1 MACIRRITILLNC
14 NQIDNLFCVTSNILA
29 LKFSSSVQV
38 SGNVLV
44 CDSIDQVGI
53 DSMERAGL
61 TVHYKPDIKP
71 AELVSSVK
79 DYDVL
84 VVRSR
89 TKVTKEVVDAAVQA
103 KIIARV
109 GVGLDNVD
117 VQAAEM
123 KKIRV
128 INAPEA
134 ASIAVSELVIGLMIS
149 LARSI
154 PKADAETK
162 RGSWIKKELMGTQL
176 SGKYLGIVGVGN
188 IGRNIGRMAKA
199 LRMNLI
205 GYDPY
210 PIKREFI
217 SETGMIVTDLNTLL
231 ESADFVTCHVPATP
245 ETKHMF
251 NSEHLAKMKS
261 TAYLINTSRG
271 DVIDENALFEVLK
284 SGKLAG
290 AALDVFE
297 VEPPT
302 NKGLINLANVV
313 CTPHIGAQTKE
324 AQELASRVIAEKV
337 IQILRGVI

>member
-1 MACIRRITILLNC
+1 M
-14 NQIDNLFCVTSNILA
+14 
-29 LKFSSSVQV
+29 QV
-38 SGNVLV
+38 SGRVLV
-44 CDSIDQVGI
+44 CDSIDQAGV
-53 DSMERAGL
+53 DSLKRAGL
-61 TVHYKPDIKP
+61 VVDYKPEIKA
-71 AELVSSVK
+71 AELVAAAR
-79 DYDVL
+79 DYDVII
-84 VVRSR
+84 VRSR
-89 TKVTKEVVDAAVQA
+89 TKVTKEVIDASNA

-117 VQAAEM
+117 VKAAEA

-134 ASIAVSELVIGLMIS
+134 ASIAVAELAIGLMIA

-154 PKADAETK
+154 PMADSENK
-162 RGSWIKKELMGTQL
+162 KGNWIKKDLMGTQL

-210 PIKREFI
+210 PINREFI
-217 SETGMIVTDLNTLL
+217 AETGMVVTDLNTLV
-231 ESADFVTCHVPATP
+231 ESSDFITCHVPSTP

-251 NSEHLAKMKS
+251 NADRFAKMKPG
-261 TAYLINTSRG
+261 AFLVNTSRG
-271 DVIDENALFEVLK
+271 EIIDENALYDALK
-284 SGKLAG
+284 ASRLAG

-302 NKGLINLANVV
+302 NKLLVGLPNVI
-313 CTPHIGAQTKE
+313 CTPHIGAQTRE
-324 AQELASRVIAEKV
+324 AQELASIVIAEKV
-337 IQILRGVI
+337 IQMLRGVI

>member
-1 MACIRRITILLNC
+1 M
-14 NQIDNLFCVTSNILA
+14 
-29 LKFSSSVQV
+29 QV
-38 SGNVLV
+38 SGRVLV
-44 CDSIDQVGI
+44 CDSIDQAGI
-53 DSMERAGL
+53 DSMKRAGL
-61 TVHYKPDIKP
+61 VVDYKPDIK
-71 AELVSSVK
+71 ANELVAAVK
-79 DYDVL
+79 DLDVL

-89 TKVTKEVVDAAVQA
+89 TKVTKEVIDASNA

-117 VQAAEM
+117 VKAAEA

-134 ASIAVSELVIGLMIS
+134 ASVAVAELAIGLMIS
-149 LARSI
+149 LVRSI
-154 PKADAETK
+154 PRADSESK
-162 RGSWIKKELMGTQL
+162 KGNWIKKELMGTQL

-188 IGRNIGRMAKA
+188 IGRHVGRLAKA
-199 LRMNLI
+199 LHMNLI

-210 PIKREFI
+210 PISKEFI
-217 SETGMIVTDLNTLL
+217 SETGMIVTDLNTLI
-231 ESADFVTCHVPATP
+231 ESADFITCHVPSTP

-251 NSEHLAKMKS
+251 NAERFAKMKPS
-261 TAYLINTSRG
+261 AYIVNTSRG
-271 DVIDENALFEVLK
+271 ETIDENSLYEALK
-284 SGKLAG
+284 AGRLAG

-302 NKGLINLANVV
+302 NKLLVGLPNVI

-324 AQELASRVIAEKV
+324 AQELASTVIAEKI

>member
-1 MACIRRITILLNC
+1 M
-14 NQIDNLFCVTSNILA
+14 
-29 LKFSSSVQV
+29 QV
-38 SGNVLV
+38 SGRVLV
-44 CDSIDQVGI
+44 CDSIDQAGI
-53 DSMERAGL
+53 DSMKRAGL
-61 TVHYKPDIKP
+61 VVDYKPDIK
-71 AELVSSVK
+71 ANELVAAVK
-79 DYDVL
+79 DFDVL

-89 TKVTKEVVDAAVQA
+89 TKVTKEVIDASNA

-117 VQAAEM
+117 VKAAEA

-134 ASIAVSELVIGLMIS
+134 ASVAVAELAIGLMIS
-149 LARSI
+149 LVRSI
-154 PKADAETK
+154 PRADSESK
-162 RGSWIKKELMGTQL
+162 KGNWIKKELMGTQL

-188 IGRNIGRMAKA
+188 IGRHVGRLAKA
-199 LRMNLI
+199 LHMNLI

-210 PIKREFI
+210 PISKEFI
-217 SETGMIVTDLNTLL
+217 SETGMIVTDLNTLI
-231 ESADFVTCHVPATP
+231 ESADFITCHVPSTP

-251 NSEHLAKMKS
+251 NAERFAKMKPS
-261 TAYLINTSRG
+261 AYIVNTSRG
-271 DVIDENALFEVLK
+271 ETIDENSLYEALK
-284 SGKLAG
+284 AGRLAG

-302 NKGLINLANVV
+302 NKLLVGLPNVI

-324 AQELASRVIAEKV
+324 AQELASTVIAEKI

>member
-1 MACIRRITILLNC
+1 
-14 NQIDNLFCVTSNILA
+14 
-29 LKFSSSVQV
+29 VQV
-38 SGNVLV
+38 SGKVLV
-44 CDSIDQVGI
+44 CDSIDQAGI
-53 DSMERAGL
+53 DSMKRSGL
-61 TVHYKPDIKP
+61 TVDYRPEIKP
-71 AELVSSVK
+71 PELISSVK
-79 DYDVL
+79 DYDVII
-84 VVRSR
+84 VRSR
-89 TKVTKEVVDAAVQA
+89 TKITKEIIEAAASA

-117 VQAAEM
+117 VQAAESR
-123 KKIRV
+123 KIRV

-134 ASIAVSELVIGLMIS
+134 ASIAVAELAIGLMIS
-149 LARSI
+149 LARSL
-154 PKADAETK
+154 PRADSETK
-162 RGSWIKKELMGTQL
+162 KGNWVKKDLMGSQL

-188 IGRNIGRMAKA
+188 IGRHLGRLARS

-205 GYDPY
+205 GYDPI
-210 PIKREFI
+210 PISREFI

-231 ESADFVTCHVPATP
+231 SSSDFVSCHVPATQ

-251 NSEHLAKMKS
+251 NSDRLARMKP

-271 DVIDENALFEVLK
+271 EIIDENALYEALK

-302 NKGLINLANVV
+302 NKELLGLPNLV

-324 AQELASRVIAEKV
+324 AQQLAAIVIAEKV

>member
-1 MACIRRITILLNC
+1 
-14 NQIDNLFCVTSNILA
+14 
-29 LKFSSSVQV
+29 
-38 SGNVLV
+38 
-44 CDSIDQVGI
+44 
-53 DSMERAGL
+53 
-61 TVHYKPDIKP
+61 
-71 AELVSSVK
+71 
-79 DYDVL
+79 
-84 VVRSR
+84 
-89 TKVTKEVVDAAVQA
+89 
-103 KIIARV
+103 V

-117 VQAAEM
+117 VKAAEA

-134 ASIAVSELVIGLMIS
+134 ASIAVAELVIGLMIS

-154 PKADAETK
+154 PRADAETR
-162 RGSWIKKELMGTQL
+162 RGNWIKKDLMGTQL

-210 PIKREFI
+210 PINREFI
-217 SETGMIVTDLNTLL
+217 SETAMIVTDLNTLL
-231 ESADFVTCHVPATP
+231 ESADFVTCHVPGTP
-245 ETKHMF
+245 ETKYMF
-251 NSEHLAKMKS
+251 NSERLTKMKP

-271 DVIDENALFEVLK
+271 EIIDEIALYEVLK

-302 NKGLINLANVV
+302 NKQLMNLTNVV

>member
-1 MACIRRITILLNC
+1 M
-14 NQIDNLFCVTSNILA
+14 
-29 LKFSSSVQV
+29 QV
-38 SGNVLV
+38 SGRVLV
-44 CDSIDQVGI
+44 CDSIDKSGI
-53 DSMERAGL
+53 DSMKRGGL
-61 TVHYKPDIKP
+61 VVDYKPEIKP
-71 AELVSSVK
+71 PELASSVK
-79 DYDVL
+79 DYDVII
-84 VVRSR
+84 VRSR
-89 TKVTKEVVDAAVQA
+89 TKVTKDIIDAAANA

-117 VQAAEM
+117 VKAAEAR
-123 KKIRV
+123 KIRV

-134 ASIAVSELVIGLMIS
+134 ASIAVAELAIGLMIT

-154 PKADAETK
+154 SRADSETK
-162 RGSWIKKELMGTQL
+162 KGNWIKKDLMGTQL

-188 IGRNIGRMAKA
+188 IGRNLGRMAKA

-210 PIKREFI
+210 PINREYV
-217 SETGMIVTDLNTLL
+217 SETGMVVTDFNTLL
-231 ESADFVTCHVPATP
+231 ESSDFVSCHVPFTP
-245 ETKHMF
+245 ETNHMF
-251 NSEHLAKMKS
+251 NAQTFARMKP
-261 TAYLINTSRG
+261 TAYLVNTSRG
-271 DVIDENALFEVLK
+271 EIIDEKALYEALK

-302 NKGLINLANVV
+302 NTDLLALPNIV

-324 AQELASRVIAEKV
+324 AQELASTVIAEKV

>member
-1 MACIRRITILLNC
+1 MHVNG
-14 NQIDNLFCVTSNILA
+14 
-29 LKFSSSVQV
+29 K
-38 SGNVLV
+38 VLV
-44 CDSIDQVGI
+44 CDSIDQIGI
-53 DSMERAGL
+53 NIMKRAGL
-61 TVHYKPDIKP
+61 TVHYKSDITP
-71 AELVSSVK
+71 AEILLSVK
-79 DYDVL
+79 DYDAL

-89 TKVTKEVVDAAVQA
+89 TKVTKEIIDAASNI

-109 GVGLDNVD
+109 GVGLDNID
-117 VQAAEM
+117 VEAAEA

-134 ASIAVSELVIGLMIS
+134 ASIAVAELVIGLMIS
-149 LARSI
+149 LARNI
-154 PKADAETK
+154 PKADTETK
-162 RGSWIKKELMGTQL
+162 RGNWIKKDLTGTQL

-210 PIKREFI
+210 PINREFI

-231 ESADFVTCHVPATP
+231 ESSDFVTCHVPGAPGTR
-245 ETKHMF
+245 KMF
-251 NSEHLAKMKS
+251 NSDRIAKMKS

-271 DVIDENALFEVLK
+271 EIIDETALYEVLK
-284 SGKLAG
+284 TGKLAG

-297 VEPPT
+297 VEPPA
-302 NKGLINLANVV
+302 NMQLMNLANVV

-324 AQELASRVIAEKV
+324 AQELASTVIAEKV

>member
-1 MACIRRITILLNC
+1 MQA
-14 NQIDNLFCVTSNILA
+14 
-29 LKFSSSVQV
+29 
-38 SGNVLV
+38 SGKVLV
-44 CDSIDQVGI
+44 CDSIDQAGI
-53 DSMERAGL
+53 ESLKRAGL
-61 TVHYKPDIKP
+61 IVDYKPEIKA
-71 AELVSSVK
+71 AELVSTAK
-79 DYDVL
+79 DYDVI

-89 TKVTKEVVDAAVQA
+89 TKVTKEVVDASNV

-117 VQAAEM
+117 VKAAEA

-134 ASIAVSELVIGLMIS
+134 ASIAVAELAIGLMIS

-154 PKADAETK
+154 PRADAETK
-162 RGSWIKKELMGTQL
+162 RGNWIKKDLMGTQL

-210 PIKREFI
+210 PINREFI
-217 SETGMIVTDLNTLL
+217 SETGMIVTDLNTLC
-231 ESADFVTCHVPATP
+231 ESADFITCHVPSTP

-251 NSEHLAKMKS
+251 NAERFAKMKS
-261 TAYLINTSRG
+261 TAYLVNTSRG
-271 DVIDENALFEVLK
+271 EIIDEKALYEALK
-284 SGKLAG
+284 GGKIAG
-290 AALDVFE
+290 AALDVYE
-297 VEPPT
+297 IEPPT
-302 NKGLINLANVV
+302 DKMLLGLPNIV
-313 CTPHIGAQTKE
+313 CTPHVGAQTKE
-324 AQELASRVIAEKV
+324 AQELASTVIAEKI

>member
-1 MACIRRITILLNC
+1 
-14 NQIDNLFCVTSNILA
+14 
-29 LKFSSSVQV
+29 VQV
-38 SGNVLV
+38 SGKVLV

-53 DSMERAGL
+53 DSMKRAGL
-61 TVHYKPDIKP
+61 AVNYKPGITP

-84 VVRSR
+84 IVRSR
-89 TKVTKEVVDAAVQA
+89 TKVTKQVVDAATQA

-117 VQAAEM
+117 VNAAEA

-134 ASIAVSELVIGLMIS
+134 ASTAVAELVIGLMLS

-154 PKADAETK
+154 PRADAETK
-162 RGSWIKKELMGTQL
+162 RGNWIKKDLMGTQL
-176 SGKYLGIVGVGN
+176 SGKYLGIIGVGN
-188 IGRNIGRMAKA
+188 IGRNIGRMARA

-210 PIKREFI
+210 PINREFI

-231 ESADFVTCHVPATP
+231 ESSDFVTCHVPGTP
-245 ETKHMF
+245 ETKCMF
-251 NSEHLAKMKS
+251 NSERLAKMKP

-271 DVIDENALFEVLK
+271 EIIDEMALYEVLK
-284 SGKLAG
+284 SGRLAG

-302 NKGLINLANVV
+302 NKQLMNLTNVV

>member
-1 MACIRRITILLNC
+1 M
-14 NQIDNLFCVTSNILA
+14 
-29 LKFSSSVQV
+29 QV
-38 SGNVLV
+38 SGRVLV
-44 CDSIDQVGI
+44 CDSIDQAGV
-53 DSMERAGL
+53 DSLKRAGL
-61 TVHYKPDIKP
+61 VVDYKPEIKA
-71 AELVSSVK
+71 AELVAAAR
-79 DYDVL
+79 DYDVII
-84 VVRSR
+84 VRSR
-89 TKVTKEVVDAAVQA
+89 TKVTKEVIDASSA

-117 VQAAEM
+117 VKAAEA

-134 ASIAVSELVIGLMIS
+134 ASIAVAELAIGLMIA

-154 PKADAETK
+154 PRADSENK
-162 RGSWIKKELMGTQL
+162 KGNWIKKDLMGTQL

-210 PIKREFI
+210 PINREFI
-217 SETGMIVTDLNTLL
+217 AETGMVVTDLNTLV
-231 ESADFVTCHVPATP
+231 ESSDFITCHVPSTP

-251 NSEHLAKMKS
+251 NADRFGKMKPG
-261 TAYLINTSRG
+261 AYLVNTSRG
-271 DVIDENALFEVLK
+271 EIIDENALYDALK
-284 SGKLAG
+284 AGRLAG

-302 NKGLINLANVV
+302 NKLLVGLPNVI
-313 CTPHIGAQTKE
+313 CTPHIGAQTRE
-324 AQELASRVIAEKV
+324 AQELASIVIAEKV
-337 IQILRGVI
+337 IQMLRGVI